1 MWLDSPI
8 HNILVMAG
16 HFEGG
21 RPKLG
26 MGKFGRHATTDL
38 PNMRAPLG
46 VAVIEVVAG
55 EAEALP

>member
-1 MWLDSPI
+1 
-8 HNILVMAG
+8 MAG